1 VLCATESYEVGVHNP
16 HDDFVARVGCMR
28 NMNALLQE
36 FGRAGRS
43 EGNGADGL
51 LLINEHKDDQR
62 LGYWI
67 KGCNTSDTER
77 IKKEYEECWKWMY
90 STYTGDCL
98 RTELLK
104 YYNEE
109 PVSVNIDRVDC
120 CLCCELNTKK
130 DFDVLA
136 ALSLLLK
143 SITELE
149 SVLEKGKDGIS
160 ETKLISWMRGAKQ
173 DWLAADSIQSKIE
186 ESSTYCKGNE
196 IQGHVRSKG
205 ACENVIRQ
213 SVKSGY
219 VDIFF

>member
-1 VLCATESYEVGVHNP
+1 MDFTKEVKDFSECLKKKGELDVKCFHGKGMTNTQKKEIVEDFINEEFQVLCATESYEVGVHNP
-16 HDDFVARVGCMR
+16 HVDFVARVGCMR
-28 NMNALLQE
+28 NMNVLLQE
-36 FGRAGRS
+36 FGRADRS
-43 EGNGADGL
+43 EGNGTDGL
-51 LLINEHKDDQR
+51 LLINEHKDDQH

-77 IKKEYEECWKWMY
+77 IKKEYEACWKWIY

-109 PVSVNIDRVDC
+109 PVSVNIDPAEC

-130 DFDVLA
+130 DFDVQA

-149 SVLEKGKDGIS
+149 SVLG
-160 ETKLISWMRGAKQ
+160 
-173 DWLAADSIQSKIE
+173 
-186 ESSTYCKGNE
+186 
-196 IQGHVRSKG
+196 
-205 ACENVIRQ
+205 
-213 SVKSGY
+213 
-219 VDIFF
+219 